1 MKEHESFSEG
11 EQRTIAVT
19 GIDTGVGKSYC
30 SGLLARFLLSRSD
43 SVATMKLVQTGCS
56 GIAEDILLHRRLM
69 QVGLS
74 PEDRDG
80 SSHPYVFARPASPR
94 LAAALE
100 GREIV
105 EERLHEAVALMQRRY
120 RWLVL
125 EGAGGLLVP
134 LNDRLLLLDFLA
146 GHGWPLVLVS
156 SPRLGSINHTRLSL
170 EAIRARGL
178 PLLGLVYNL
187 HGGHAPD
194 MVRDTLSEC
203 RRALR
208 DYGFADTVVL
218 MPDVGESVA
227 LAWEPLL
234 QPLLGS
240 ARNP

>member
-1 MKEHESFSEG
+1 MVAQ
-11 EQRTIAVT
+11 EQRTLAVT

-69 QVGLS
+69 GVGLS
-74 PEDRDG
+74 DEDREG
-80 SSHPYVFARPASPR
+80 SSNPYVFERPASPS
-94 LAAALE
+94 LAARLE
-100 GREIV
+100 GREITA
-105 EERLHEAVALMQRRY
+105 ERLEEAVALMRGRY
-120 RWLVL
+120 RWLIV

-146 GHGWPLVLVS
+146 AHTWPLVLVS

-170 EAIRARGL
+170 EAIRSRGL
-178 PLLGLVYNL
+178 QLLGLVYNL
-187 HGGHAPD
+187 HGSHAPD
-194 MVRDTLSEC
+194 MVRDTLDEC

-208 DYGFADTVVL
+208 EYGFAETVVL
-218 MPDVGESVA
+218 LPDIRESTA

-234 QPLLGS
+234 APLL
-240 ARNP
+240 P